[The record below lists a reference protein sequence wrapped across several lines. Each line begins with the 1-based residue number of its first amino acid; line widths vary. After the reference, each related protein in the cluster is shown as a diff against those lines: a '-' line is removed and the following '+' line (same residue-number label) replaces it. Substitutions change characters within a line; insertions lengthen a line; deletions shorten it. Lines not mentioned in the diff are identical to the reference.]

1 MSMPLS
7 KSESHELAARYRQY
21 EREALQQ
28 AETARGSSSHH
39 GYLELAA
46 GWRKLAEEHERISD
60 SEPG

>member
-1 MSMPLS
+1 MPLN

-21 EREALQQ
+21 EREALEQ

-46 GWRKLAEEHERISD
+46 GWRRLAEEHERISD
-60 SEPG
+60 IESS